1 MIRRP
6 PRSTRTDTLLPYTT
20 LFRSIPAL
28 HGELVNQALGQ
39 GRPALVR
46 TFPAS
51 NDFDP
56 VVGFGGFSL
65 TLAVEH
71 RLENRRAIAREHQ
84 DHSCLG
90 LEFGRDDG
98 RSGTDFLAFRS
109 EEPTSELQSLI
120 RISYDVFCLKKQN
133 SITRIA

>member
-1 MIRRP
+1 MQRAAP
-6 PRSTRTDTLLPYTT
+6 D
-20 LFRSIPAL
+20 IPAL

-71 RLENRRAIAREHQ
+71 RLAKRRAIAREHQ
-84 DHSCLG
+84 DQSCLG
-90 LEFGRDDG
+90 PALGRQDG
-98 RSGTDFLAFRS
+98 QSGKAWWRERGCRYGWS
-109 EEPTSELQSLI
+109 W
-120 RISYDVFCLKKQN
+120 VFP
-133 SITRIA
+133 

>member
-1 MIRRP
+1 MQRAAP
-6 PRSTRTDTLLPYTT
+6 D
-20 LFRSIPAL
+20 IPAL

-65 TLAVEH
+65 TLDVEH

-84 DHSCLG
+84 DHSCLR

-98 RSGTDFLAFRS
+98 RSGPDFLAFAFASFNVRFGHS
-109 EEPTSELQSLI
+109 PRLPGTAPLSKACTTPAL
-120 RISYDVFCLKKQN
+120 
-133 SITRIA
+133 